1 MWNPVYFLVV
11 KVSFFVYTL
20 LLQGT
25 SKATISLTPTSSS
38 PSKTP
43 EHAQKLKEKVSGD
56 PCQSENPDDV
66 DASISPQIT
75 SPTSPRTSAPV
86 GRSVALLRLSRGQ
99 PPHGSKAAAQ
109 RDVSMTS

>member
-1 MWNPVYFLVV
+1 MYFLDV
-11 KVSFFVYTL
+11 KVSLFVYTL
-20 LLQGT
+20 HLQGT
-25 SKATISLTPTSSS
+25 SKATISLTATSPS

-43 EHAQKLKEKVSGD
+43 EHAQKRNEKVSGD
-56 PCQSENPDDV
+56 PCQSENPHDV

-75 SPTSPRTSAPV
+75 STTSPRTSAPV

-109 RDVSMTS
+109 RAVCMTS